1 MWVAAAARAATQ
13 VLLGDPAPDRVSLQ
27 IPGESDSRSVPVHAA
42 SCVRDGAQAL
52 AISVCDPGPGLD
64 LTRGLEIWV
73 HACWGPAEQGWLML
87 KAGAGVGRLESD
99 GTLCISGFARD
110 LLECNLQDLVP
121 TGQGLQLEVVL
132 PRGRELAQRTS
143 NAAFGVVEG
152 LALIGTQAEVQA
164 SASPDQLQAALVR
177 LQSLTGAS
185 GFQGRLTLVIGE
197 NGLDLARSLDLAAH
211 QPQLKAGNWMG
222 PLLVA
227 AAEAGVQELLLFGYH
242 GKLVKLAGGIFHTHH
257 HLADGRLEV
266 LVAQGVKQGLSG
278 DRLRGLM
285 AAASLEEA
293 FRWLSDQDREQALAL
308 WQAVAAAVEERS
320 LAYLVRYG
328 CSGMRVGAALFDR
341 QRQLRWAGPCGQ
353 EMLKRCGVL
362 LYAEG
367 SAADCAV
374 TRSTAHG
381 RDVTGSE

>member
-1 MWVAAAARAATQ
+1 MWVAAAACAATQ
-13 VLLGDPAPDRVSLQ
+13 VLLGDPAPARVSLQ
-27 IPGESDSRSVPVHAA
+27 IPGESEPRSVPVQTA
-42 SCVRDGAQAL
+42 SCIRDGAQAL

-73 HACWGPAEQGWLML
+73 HACWGPAHQGWLTL
-87 KAGAGVGRLESD
+87 KAGAGVGRLETD
-99 GTLCISGFARD
+99 GSLCISGFARD
-110 LLECNLQDLVP
+110 LLECNLRNLVP
-121 TGQGLQLEVVL
+121 SGQCLELEVVL
-132 PRGRELAQRTS
+132 PRGRALAQRTS

-164 SASPDQLQAALVR
+164 SASPDQLQSALVR
-177 LQSLTGAS
+177 LRTLVEAS
-185 GFQGRLTLVIGE
+185 DFEGRLTLVIGE
-197 NGLDLARSLDLAAH
+197 NGLDLARSLHLSAH
-211 QPQLKAGNWMG
+211 QPQLKAGNWVG

-266 LVAQGVKQGLSG
+266 LVAQGVKQGLPG
-278 DRLRGLM
+278 DRLRGLL

-293 FRWLSDQDREQALAL
+293 FRWLADQDRDQAAAL
-308 WQAVAAAVEERS
+308 WQSVAAAVEERG
-320 LAYLVRYG
+320 LAYLTRYG
-328 CSGMRVGAALFDR
+328 CSGMGVGAALFNR

-367 SAADCAV
+367 SAAD
-374 TRSTAHG
+374 
-381 RDVTGSE
+381 

>member
-1 MWVAAAARAATQ
+1 MWVAAAACAATQ
-13 VLLGDPAPDRVSLQ
+13 VLLGDPAPARVSLQ
-27 IPGESDSRSVPVHAA
+27 IPGESEPRSVPVQTA
-42 SCVRDGAQAL
+42 SCIRDGAQAL

-73 HACWGPAEQGWLML
+73 HACWGPADQGWLTL
-87 KAGAGVGRLESD
+87 KAGAGVGRLETD
-99 GTLCISGFARD
+99 GSLCISGFARD
-110 LLECNLQDLVP
+110 LLECNLRNLVP
-121 TGQGLQLEVVL
+121 SGQCLELEVVL
-132 PRGRELAQRTS
+132 PRGRALAQRTS

-164 SASPDQLQAALVR
+164 SASPDQLQSALVR
-177 LQSLTGAS
+177 LRTLVEAS
-185 GFQGRLTLVIGE
+185 DFEGRLTLVIGE
-197 NGLDLARSLDLAAH
+197 NGLDLARSLHLSAH
-211 QPQLKAGNWMG
+211 QPQLKAGNWVG

-266 LVAQGVKQGLSG
+266 LVAQGVKQGLPG
-278 DRLRGLM
+278 DRLRGLL

-293 FRWLSDQDREQALAL
+293 FRWLADQDRDQAAAL
-308 WQAVAAAVEERS
+308 WQSVAAAVEERG
-320 LAYLVRYG
+320 LAYLTRYG
-328 CSGMRVGAALFDR
+328 CSGMGVGAALFNR

-367 SAADCAV
+367 SAADSAV

>member
-1 MWVAAAARAATQ
+1 VWVAAAARAATQ
-13 VLLGDPAPDRVSLQ
+13 VLQGHPAPDRVSLT
-27 IPGESDSRSVPVHAA
+27 IPGEAAPRSVPIQAA

-73 HACWGPAEQGWLML
+73 HACWGSADQGWLSL

-99 GTLCISGFARD
+99 GSLCISGFARE
-110 LLECNLQDLVP
+110 LLECNLHDLVP
-121 TGQGLQLEVVL
+121 SGRRLDLEVVL
-132 PRGRELAQRTS
+132 PRGEQLAQRTS

-164 SASPDQLQAALVR
+164 SASPDQLQAALDQ
-177 LQSLTGAS
+177 LQSLTGS
-185 GFQGRLTLVIGE
+185 SDFQGRLTLVIGE
-197 NGLDLARSLDLAAH
+197 NGLDLARSLQLSAH

-266 LVAQGVKQGLSG
+266 LVAQGVKQGLPG
-278 DRLRGLM
+278 EYLRGLM
-285 AAASLEEA
+285 AAASLEDA
-293 FRWLSDQDREQALAL
+293 FHWLADQDRNQAVAL
-308 WQAVAAAVEERS
+308 WQAMAAAVEERS
-320 LAYLVRYG
+320 LAYLARYG
-328 CSGMRVGAALFDR
+328 CNGMGVGAALFDR
-341 QRQLRWAGPCGQ
+341 QRRLRWAGPRGQ
-353 EMLKRCGVL
+353 EMLRRCEVL
-362 LYAEG
+362 LYAE
-367 SAADCAV
+367 
-374 TRSTAHG
+374 
-381 RDVTGSE
+381 

>member
-1 MWVAAAARAATQ
+1 MWVAAAACAATQ
-13 VLLGDPAPDRVSLQ
+13 VLLGDPAPARVSLQ
-27 IPGESDSRSVPVHAA
+27 IPGESEPRSVPVQTA
-42 SCVRDGAQAL
+42 SCIRDGAQAL
-52 AISVCDPGPGLD
+52 AISVCDPGSGLD

-73 HACWGPAEQGWLML
+73 HACWGPADQHWLTL
-87 KAGAGVGRLESD
+87 KAGAGVGRLEGD
-99 GTLCISGFARD
+99 GSLCISGFAKD
-110 LLECNLQDLVP
+110 LLECNLRNLVP
-121 TGQGLQLEVVL
+121 SGQCLEVEVVL

-143 NAAFGVVEG
+143 NVAFGVVEG

-177 LQSLTGAS
+177 LQTLTGTP

-197 NGLDLARSLDLAAH
+197 NGLDLARSLHLSAH
-211 QPQLKAGNWMG
+211 QPQLKAGNWVG

-266 LVAQGVKQGLSG
+266 LVAQGVKQGLPG
-278 DRLRGLM
+278 DRLRGLL

-293 FRWLSDQDREQALAL
+293 FRWLADQDRDQAAAL
-308 WQAVAAAVEERS
+308 WQSVAAAVEERG
-320 LAYLVRYG
+320 LAYLTRYG
-328 CSGMRVGAALFDR
+328 CSGMGVGAALFNR

-353 EMLKRCGVL
+353 EMLKRCEVL

>member
-1 MWVAAAARAATQ
+1 MWVAAAACAATQ
-13 VLLGDPAPDRVSLQ
+13 VLLGDPAPARVSLQ
-27 IPGESDSRSVPVHAA
+27 IPGESEPRSVPVQTA
-42 SCVRDGAQAL
+42 SCIRDGAQAL

-73 HACWGPAEQGWLML
+73 HACWGPAHQGWLTL
-87 KAGAGVGRLESD
+87 KAGAGVGRLETD
-99 GTLCISGFARD
+99 GSLCISGFARD
-110 LLECNLQDLVP
+110 LLECNLRNLVP
-121 TGQGLQLEVVL
+121 SGQCLELEVVL
-132 PRGRELAQRTS
+132 PRGRALAQRTS

-164 SASPDQLQAALVR
+164 SASPDQLQSALVR
-177 LQSLTGAS
+177 LRTLVEAS
-185 GFQGRLTLVIGE
+185 DFEGRLTLVIGE
-197 NGLDLARSLDLAAH
+197 NGLDLARSLHLSAH
-211 QPQLKAGNWMG
+211 QPQLKAGNWVG

-266 LVAQGVKQGLSG
+266 LVAQGVKQGLPG
-278 DRLRGLM
+278 DRLRGLL

-293 FRWLSDQDREQALAL
+293 FRWLADQDRDQAAAL
-308 WQAVAAAVEERS
+308 WQSVAAAVEERG
-320 LAYLVRYG
+320 LAYLTRYG
-328 CSGMRVGAALFDR
+328 CSGMGVGAALFNR

-367 SAADCAV
+367 SAADSAV

>member
-1 MWVAAAARAATQ
+1 MWVAAAACAATQ
-13 VLLGDPAPDRVSLQ
+13 VLLGDPAPARVSLQ
-27 IPGESDSRSVPVHAA
+27 IPGESEPRSVPVQTA
-42 SCVRDGAQAL
+42 SCIRDGAQAL

-73 HACWGPAEQGWLML
+73 HACWGPAHQGWLTL
-87 KAGAGVGRLESD
+87 KAGAGVGRLETD
-99 GTLCISGFARD
+99 GSLCISGFARD
-110 LLECNLQDLVP
+110 LLECNLRNLVP
-121 TGQGLQLEVVL
+121 SGQCLELEVVL
-132 PRGRELAQRTS
+132 PRGRALAQRTS

-164 SASPDQLQAALVR
+164 SASPDQLQSALVR
-177 LQSLTGAS
+177 LRTLVEAS
-185 GFQGRLTLVIGE
+185 DFEGRLTLVIGE
-197 NGLDLARSLDLAAH
+197 NGLDLARSLHLSAH
-211 QPQLKAGNWMG
+211 QPQLKAGNWVG

-266 LVAQGVKQGLSG
+266 LVAQGVRQGLPG
-278 DRLRGLM
+278 DRLRGLL

-293 FRWLSDQDREQALAL
+293 FRWLADQDRDQAAAL
-308 WQAVAAAVEERS
+308 WQSVAAAVEERG
-320 LAYLVRYG
+320 LAYLTRYG
-328 CSGMRVGAALFDR
+328 CSGMGVGAALFNR

>member
-1 MWVAAAARAATQ
+1 MWVAAAACAATQ
-13 VLLGDPAPDRVSLQ
+13 VLLGDPAPARVSLQ
-27 IPGESDSRSVPVHAA
+27 IPGESEPRSVPVQTA
-42 SCVRDGAQAL
+42 SCIRDGAQAL

-73 HACWGPAEQGWLML
+73 HACWGPAHQGWLTL
-87 KAGAGVGRLESD
+87 KAGAGVGRLETD
-99 GTLCISGFARD
+99 GSLCISGFARD
-110 LLECNLQDLVP
+110 LLECNLRNLVP
-121 TGQGLQLEVVL
+121 SGQCLELEVVL
-132 PRGRELAQRTS
+132 PRGRALAQRTS

-164 SASPDQLQAALVR
+164 SASPDQLQSALVR
-177 LQSLTGAS
+177 LRTLVEAS
-185 GFQGRLTLVIGE
+185 DFEGRLTVVIGE
-197 NGLDLARSLDLAAH
+197 NGLDLARSLHLSAH
-211 QPQLKAGNWMG
+211 QPQLKAGNWVG

-266 LVAQGVKQGLSG
+266 LVAQGVKQGLPG
-278 DRLRGLM
+278 DRLRGLL

-293 FRWLSDQDREQALAL
+293 FRWLADQDRDQAAAL
-308 WQAVAAAVEERS
+308 WQSVAAAVEERG
-320 LAYLVRYG
+320 LAYLTRYG
-328 CSGMRVGAALFDR
+328 CSGMGVGAALFNR

-367 SAADCAV
+367 SAADSAV